1 MAYFV
6 TSVTGKTLILTYQL
20 TLKTGV
26 GLSQFPMANINKLLT
41 LLALVHETADRA
53 YVRPS
58 VLSFERSRGV

>member
-6 TSVTGKTLILTYQL
+6 TFVTGKTLILTYQL

-26 GLSQFPMANINKLLT
+26 SQFPMANINKLLT
-41 LLALVHETADRA
+41 LLALVHKTADRA